1 MRQSWG
7 DDGGTDVTSVT
18 TASVL
23 SQGQREAEIREKE
36 ADIEKQE
43 EQDTES
49 QNHRGKESQRVSN
62 TFCAPSHSALVL
74 SFCKDVT
81 CVEAEEV
88 SPHHRSQWFT
98 VECVLLSH
106 DLRLC

>member
-36 ADIEKQE
+36 TDIEKE
-43 EQDTES
+43 TGVRERE
-49 QNHRGKESQRVSN
+49 K
-62 TFCAPSHSALVL
+62 F
-74 SFCKDVT
+74 
-81 CVEAEEV
+81 
-88 SPHHRSQWFT
+88 
-98 VECVLLSH
+98 
-106 DLRLC
+106 